1 MLPTAFVIAEQRHGG
16 TDRAYSK
23 GISRSLAAVWGTPLS
38 LEAFSCLEGPAVSI
52 FSPGGVHLQTWA
64 RELELVSTANRKVFQ
79 SWGSGK
85 KDQEEPLEL
94 GWGQLTTAVLDV
106 ANSKPLTYQ
115 QLLGNKILIKSP
127 VPMWV
132 WVQPLHFLPSRIACL
147 PLPLPPGS
155 ANCTDPSHSTLH
167 GTFPCP
173 GLPCV
178 LIFQSGHKDHPHVVY
193 HIYLPRQNFLP
204 SLFQKTAQ
212 KMKRLQMYFNKVM
225 LHYCSISQ
233 KNFQIEGIRNKS

>member
-1 MLPTAFVIAEQRHGG
+1 MWKVNQQSRSPRPIELWPTFVLPIPNGQPHSWPLTPRAPEVNNLLTREIGIGVKVLPTAFVIAEQRHGG

-23 GISRSLAAVWGTPLS
+23 GISRSRAAEWGTPLS

-64 RELELVSTANRKVFQ
+64 RELKLVSTANRKVFQ

-106 ANSKPLTYQ
+106 ANSKPLTYK

-127 VPMWV
+127 VPVWV
-132 WVQPLHFLPSRIACL
+132 WVQPLH
-147 PLPLPPGS
+147 
-155 ANCTDPSHSTLH
+155 
-167 GTFPCP
+167 
-173 GLPCV
+173 
-178 LIFQSGHKDHPHVVY
+178 IFCH
-193 HIYLPRQNFLP
+193 L
-204 SLFQKTAQ
+204 
-212 KMKRLQMYFNKVM
+212 
-225 LHYCSISQ
+225 
-233 KNFQIEGIRNKS
+233 E